1 MDDGQPVDV
10 RVSSANESKQSRL
23 LYFVSFGSVTHMT
36 HPQPAGTEDPHA
48 ALTALNARVDQL
60 VEAAGTARW
69 NADTPAE
76 GWDVAM
82 QIAHLAWTDEV
93 SLTAIRDPAAFHAV
107 LDTAMTDPTG
117 FVDAG
122 AAEIA
127 ATGRDE
133 VLARWR
139 LARGDLADALKAADP
154 GEKIPWFGPPMRPVS
169 MTTARIMET
178 WAHGVDVADGLGI
191 SVSDDP
197 AFVGALPHVA
207 KLGFKTRAFAYMM
220 NGLEAPNSEIHV
232 TLTQADG
239 NVLEFGTPEATQRVS
254 GSLLDFCLLVTQRV
268 HLADTDLEALGDD
281 ADKWLRI
288 AQAFAGLPGGGRE
301 EGARA

>member
-1 MDDGQPVDV
+1 
-10 RVSSANESKQSRL
+10 
-23 LYFVSFGSVTHMT
+23 MT
-36 HPQPAGTEDPHA
+36 HPETSVTEDPHA
-48 ALTALNARVDQL
+48 ALAALNARLDEL
-60 VEAAGTARW
+60 VEAAGPERW
-69 NADTPAE
+69 NADTPAA
-76 GWDVAM
+76 GWDVAT

-93 SLTAIRDPAAFHAV
+93 SLTALTDPDAFGRV
-107 LDTAMTDPTG
+107 VDTAMADPTG

-139 LARGDLADALKAADP
+139 LARGELADRLKAADP
-154 GEKIPWFGPPMRPVS
+154 AGKIPWFGPPMRPAS

-178 WAHGVDVADGLGI
+178 WAHGVDVADGLGVD
-191 SVSDDP
+191 VSEDP

-207 KLGFKTRAFAYMM
+207 KLGFKTRAFSYLM
-220 NGLEAPNSEIHV
+220 NGLEAPDSEIHV
-232 TLTQADG
+232 TLTRPDG
-239 NVLEFGTPEATQRVS
+239 DILEFGTPGAGQRVS

-268 HLADTDLEALGDD
+268 HRADTDIETLGDD
-281 ADKWLRI
+281 AEQWMRI
-288 AQAFAGLPGGGRE
+288 AQAFAGLPGSGRE

>member
-1 MDDGQPVDV
+1 MRITS
-10 RVSSANESKQSRL
+10 RVAGWPRESKQSCL
-23 LYFVSFGSVTHMT
+23 LYLLPFGIVTHMT
-36 HPQPAGTEDPHA
+36 QPQPSPAEDPHA
-48 ALTALNARVDQL
+48 ALAALNARVDEL
-60 VEAAGTARW
+60 VEAADADRW

-76 GWDVAM
+76 GWDVAT

-93 SLTAIRDPAAFHAV
+93 SLTAIRDSAAFQDV
-107 LDTAMTDPTG
+107 VETAMTDPTG

-139 LARGDLADALKAADP
+139 LARGELADTLKAADP
-154 GEKIPWFGPPMRPVS
+154 GEKIQWFGPPMRPGS

-178 WAHGVDVADGLGI
+178 WAHGVDVADGLGTD
-191 SVSDDP
+191 VSDDP
-197 AFVGALPHVA
+197 AFIGALPHVA

-220 NGLEAPNSEIHV
+220 NGLEAPTSEIHV
-232 TLTQADG
+232 TLTQPDG
-239 NVLEFGTPEATQRVS
+239 DILEFGTPDAAQRVS

-281 ADKWLRI
+281 ANEWLRI

>member
-1 MDDGQPVDV
+1 
-10 RVSSANESKQSRL
+10 
-23 LYFVSFGSVTHMT
+23 MT
-36 HPQPAGTEDPHA
+36 HAQHVATEDPHA
-48 ALTALNARVDQL
+48 ALSALNARVDEL
-60 VEAAGTARW
+60 VAAAGAASW
-69 NADTPAE
+69 NAETPAA

-93 SLTAIRDPAAFHAV
+93 SLTAIRDAAAFQAV
-107 LDTAMTDPTG
+107 VDTAMSDPTG

-139 LARGDLADALKAADP
+139 LARGELADALKSADP
-154 GEKIPWFGPPMRPVS
+154 GEKIPWFGPPMRPGS
-169 MTTARIMET
+169 MTAARIMET
-178 WAHGVDVADGLGI
+178 WAHGVDVADALGI
-191 SVSDDP
+191 SVCDDP

-207 KLGFKTRAFAYMM
+207 KLGFKTRAFAYTM
-220 NGLEAPNSEIHV
+220 NGLEAPTSEIHV
-232 TLTQADG
+232 SLARPAG
-239 NVLEFGTPEATQRVS
+239 GRLEFGPADADQRVS
-254 GSLLDFCLLVTQRV
+254 GSLVDFCLLVTQRV

-281 ADKWLRI
+281 AAQWLRI
-288 AQAFAGLPGGGRE
+288 AQAFAGLPGAGRE